1 MLHSMKLKDEP
12 FHSIT
17 AGYKT
22 IELRLFDEKRQAL
35 KVGDFIE
42 FTNIDSPDLT
52 VTKRITALHRF
63 ASFEELY
70 SFLPLLSCGY
80 TPFTLPYAKAG
91 DMQAYYT
98 KEEQDKLGVVGIE
111 LESEPLQRFL
121 AGQAGSLPDCSS
133 YNEALAEIR
142 SGRKQTHWIW
152 YVFPQIKGLTYDP
165 VTEYY
170 AVTLQEAIAFL
181 EHQILGKRLIEIATA
196 LLNIEAFDLVS
207 VVSMVD
213 AFKLKASMTLFSVIA
228 PDMIVF
234 GQVLKKYCFG
244 ARDSFTVR
252 LIENTCF

>member
-22 IELRLFDEKRQAL
+22 IELRLFDEKRRAL

-52 VTKRITALHRF
+52 VTKRINALYRF
-63 ASFEELY
+63 ASFEDLY

-80 TPFTLPYAKAG
+80 TPFTLPYAKAE

-98 KEEQDKLGVVGIE
+98 KEEQDKHGVVGIE

-133 YNEALAEIR
+133 YNEALVEIR

-152 YVFPQIKGLTYDP
+152 YVFPQIKGLTSDP

-181 EHQILGKRLIEIATA
+181 EHPILGKRLIEIATA
-196 LLNIEAFDLVS
+196 LLNIETFDLVS
-207 VVSMVD
+207 VVSMID
-213 AFKLKASMTLFSVIA
+213 AFKLMASMTLFSRIST
-228 PDMIVF
+228 DTSVF
-234 GQVLKKYCFG
+234 RQVLDKYCLG
-244 ARDSFTVR
+244 AEDSTT
-252 LIENTCF
+252 IQHIAGTT